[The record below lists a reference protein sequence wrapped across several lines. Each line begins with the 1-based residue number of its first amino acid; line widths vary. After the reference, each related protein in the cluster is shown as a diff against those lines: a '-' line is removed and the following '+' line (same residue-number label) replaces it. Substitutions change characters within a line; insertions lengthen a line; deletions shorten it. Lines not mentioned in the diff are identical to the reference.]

1 MNRRWKMS
9 YLRIRAAAIEDAAE
23 LLEIYKPYVEHTAIT
38 FEYEVPSVKE
48 FAARIT
54 KTLQKYPYLVA
65 EYEGRFIGY
74 AYAGAFKER
83 AAYDWS
89 IETSVYV
96 REDMKRMGV
105 GRALYAV
112 LEECLRKQ
120 HILNVNACIA
130 YPEEEDEHLNADSVR
145 FHKKMGYSMV
155 GEFHRCGYKFRT
167 WYNMVWMEKLLGEH
181 LKEPLPVI
189 PFRADMIP

>member
-1 MNRRWKMS
+1 MS

-83 AAYDWS
+83 AAYDLS
-89 IETSVYV
+89 LI
-96 REDMKRMGV
+96 
-105 GRALYAV
+105 
-112 LEECLRKQ
+112 
-120 HILNVNACIA
+120 HI
-130 YPEEEDEHLNADSVR
+130 
-145 FHKKMGYSMV
+145 
-155 GEFHRCGYKFRT
+155 
-167 WYNMVWMEKLLGEH
+167 
-181 LKEPLPVI
+181 
-189 PFRADMIP
+189 

>member
-1 MNRRWKMS
+1 MS
-9 YLRIRAAAIEDAAE
+9 YLRIRAAVVEDAAE
-23 LLEIYKPYVEHTAIT
+23 LLEIYRPYVEHTAIT
-38 FEYEVPSVKE
+38 FEYEVPSVEE

-65 EYEGRFIGY
+65 EYEGRLIGY

-105 GRALYAV
+105 GKALYAV

-120 HILNVNACIA
+120 HILNVNACIG
-130 YPEEEDEHLNADSVR
+130 YPEEEDEHLNADSVC